1 MARERQRAKQRQAE
15 RRAARLGEQANGH
28 GHEGAEAEAEP
39 TAAASP
45 PARSGA
51 RPAGGEDA
59 GVEARSPDAAEERE
73 ISEEAH
79 LAAAAPPEDT
89 GRTDSLLAN
98 DPSGD
103 EELVDEDYD
112 PEDSE
117 QPMIADEAEADTEQR
132 SRRGRIAAFL
142 AGVIAELKRV
152 QWPDR
157 AQLISLTGVV
167 LGFVLLAGGYLGLLD
182 AIFSR
187 LVQAIL

>member
-1 MARERQRAKQRQAE
+1 VARGRQRAKQRQAE
-15 RRAARLGEQANGH
+15 RRAARLGEQANGR
-28 GHEGAEAEAEP
+28 GREGAEPEADP
-39 TAAASP
+39 TAAAQ
-45 PARSGA
+45 PAGRTGA
-51 RPAGGEDA
+51 RPAGDG
-59 GVEARSPDAAEERE
+59 DAARGPDLTEDRE
-73 ISEEAH
+73 VAEEAH
-79 LAAAAPPEDT
+79 LAASAPPEDT
-89 GRTDSLLAN
+89 GRTDSLLAAPGT
-98 DPSGD
+98 DD
-103 EELVDEDYD
+103 EDLADEEDYD

-117 QPMIADEAEADTEQR
+117 QPLIADEAEADTEQR

-142 AGVIAELKRV
+142 AGVVAELKRV